1 VKLLL
6 LFLFAAGLLFSQQP
20 SFDVASIK
28 PTAHKR
34 DANGFSQNDEPQIP
48 SPGRLS
54 VVNNSLAEL
63 IRWAYRLKDY
73 QFEGPSWLDDDS
85 VSFDIEAKAS
95 PATTKAQMRDL
106 LQSLLQSRFRLAFHW
121 QARPMP
127 VYELGVARGGPKLSQ
142 PKPGAKPGIQNMS
155 SFFVTITAENTTMPS
170 LADSLAYRLRRPVVD
185 KTGIQNAFSLNLE
198 YSDKPEDVS
207 RPSVFTALEQQLGLR
222 LTAAKGSVEVFMVDH
237 IDKRPS
243 EN

>member
-1 VKLLL
+1 MKSCI
-6 LFLFAAGLLFSQQP
+6 LFLAAAGLLFSQQL

-28 PTAHKR
+28 PTSHKR
-34 DANGFSQNDEPQIP
+34 DASGFSQNEDPQIP

-54 VVNNSLAEL
+54 VINNSLAEL

-73 QFEGPSWLDDDS
+73 QLDGPSWLDDDS
-85 VSFDIEAKAS
+85 ASFDIQAKA
-95 PATTKAQMRDL
+95 PPETTKAQIRVL
-106 LQSLLQSRFRLAFHW
+106 LQSLLQSRFRLVFHW
-121 QARPMP
+121 QTRTLPI
-127 VYELGVARGGPKLSQ
+127 YELSVASGGPKLPQ
-142 PKPGAKPGIQNMS
+142 PKLGAKPGIQNVS

-170 LADSLAYRLRRPVVD
+170 LADSLAYRLRCPVVD

-198 YSDKPEDVS
+198 YSDRLEDVS
-207 RPSVFTALEQQLGLR
+207 HPSVFAALQKLGLR
-222 LTAAKGSVEVFMVDH
+222 LTAAKGPVEVLVVDH

>member
-1 VKLLL
+1 VKSRF
-6 LFLFAAGLLFSQQP
+6 LFLLAAALLFSQQA

-34 DANGFSQNDEPQIP
+34 DANGFSQNDDPQIP

-54 VVNNSLAEL
+54 VINNSLAEL

-73 QFEGPSWLDDDS
+73 QLEGPNWLDDDS
-85 VSFDIEAKAS
+85 VSFDIQAKAA
-95 PATTKAQMRDL
+95 PETTKAQMRVL

-121 QARPMP
+121 QTRTMP
-127 VYELGVARGGPKLSQ
+127 IYELNVVRGGPTLPQ

-170 LADSLAYRLRRPVVD
+170 LADSLAYRLHRPVVD
-185 KTGIQNAFSLNLE
+185 KTGIQSAFSLNLE

-207 RPSVFTALEQQLGLR
+207 HPSVFAALQQQLGLT
-222 LTAAKGSVEVFMVDH
+222 LTAAKGPVEVFVVDH